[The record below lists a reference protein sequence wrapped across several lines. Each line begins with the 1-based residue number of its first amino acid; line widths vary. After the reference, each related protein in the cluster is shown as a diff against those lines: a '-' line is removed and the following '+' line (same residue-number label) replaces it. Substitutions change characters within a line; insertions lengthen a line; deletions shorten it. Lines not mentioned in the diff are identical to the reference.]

1 MLQTVKWGGEDAVI
15 KKERKIK
22 TKRKFIENNLS
33 FPFKL
38 SSNNLRLNLK
48 DKKRGV
54 KNYFI

>member
-1 MLQTVKWGGEDAVI
+1 M
-15 KKERKIK
+15 
-22 TKRKFIENNLS
+22 ENNLS

-48 DKKRGV
+48 NKKRGV